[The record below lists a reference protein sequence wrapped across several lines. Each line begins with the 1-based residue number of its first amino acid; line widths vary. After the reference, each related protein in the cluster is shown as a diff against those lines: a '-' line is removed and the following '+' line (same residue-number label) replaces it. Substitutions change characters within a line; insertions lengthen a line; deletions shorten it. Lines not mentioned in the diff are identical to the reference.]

1 MKYIKKFN
9 ENIGSHDLDFETFK
23 LIIDDLV
30 DHFDIDIIF
39 HNYEDKDYYND
50 PMYDAQIS
58 IQVID
63 TDIYP
68 DDISFGFE
76 YLLNGLVPDFEST
89 EEMSPES
96 ISLTIE
102 EIDKNISDLNR
113 IKLSIDRVV
122 QLQKKFAELFT
133 AITEK
138 TIPRLKGFSNCDSVD
153 IGMDLETLRICFSI
167 KKDDDDDD
175 ETY

>member
-9 ENIGSHDLDFETFK
+9 ENVGSHDLDFETFK

-39 HNYEDKDYYND
+39 HNYEETTDD

-76 YLLNGLVPDFEST
+76 YLLRGILPDFEST
-89 EEMSPES
+89 EEMNPDT

-102 EIDKNISDLNR
+102 EINRNISKLEQVR
-113 IKLSIDRVV
+113 LSIDRVV

-167 KKDDDDDD
+167 KKDDDDD

>member
-1 MKYIKKFN
+1 
-9 ENIGSHDLDFETFK
+9 
-23 LIIDDLV
+23 
-30 DHFDIDIIF
+30 
-39 HNYEDKDYYND
+39 
-50 PMYDAQIS
+50 MYDAQIS

-76 YLLNGLVPDFEST
+76 YLLNGVLPDFESP
-89 EEMSPES
+89 EEMNPES

-122 QLQKKFAELFT
+122 QLQKKFAQLFT
-133 AITEK
+133 AVTGK
-138 TIPRLKGFSNCDSVD
+138 TIPRLKGFSNCSSVD

-167 KKDDDDDD
+167 KKDDDDD

>member
-9 ENIGSHDLDFETFK
+9 ENVGSHDLDFETFRN
-23 LIIDDLV
+23 IILELEDE
-30 DHFDIDIIF
+30 FDIENIYF
-39 HNYEDKDYYND
+39 ENNEDTDD

-58 IQVID
+58 IQVIN

-76 YLLNGLVPDFEST
+76 YLLNGLVPEFDST
-89 EEMSPES
+89 DEMSPES

-153 IGMDLETLRICFSI
+153 IGMDLETLRICFTI
-167 KKDDDDDD
+167 KI
-175 ETY
+175 EEE